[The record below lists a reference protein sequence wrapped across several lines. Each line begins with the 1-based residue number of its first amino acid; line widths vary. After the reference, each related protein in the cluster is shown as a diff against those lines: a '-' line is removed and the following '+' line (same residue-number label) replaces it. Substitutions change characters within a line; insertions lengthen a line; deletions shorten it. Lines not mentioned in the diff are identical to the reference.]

1 MKTEKRNLKERNDM
15 NFGELFGSAEWVTCE
30 SGCASPVIKGSF
42 FIEKP
47 RRAEITVC
55 GLGFSACG

>member
-1 MKTEKRNLKERNDM
+1 MKERNDM

-30 SGCASPVIKGSF
+30 SGCTSPVIKGSF

-47 RRAEITVC
+47 ERAEITVC

>member
-1 MKTEKRNLKERNDM
+1 M

-30 SGCASPVIKGSF
+30 SGCTSPVIKGSF

-47 RRAEITVC
+47 ERAEITVC
-55 GLGFSACG
+55 GLGFFRL